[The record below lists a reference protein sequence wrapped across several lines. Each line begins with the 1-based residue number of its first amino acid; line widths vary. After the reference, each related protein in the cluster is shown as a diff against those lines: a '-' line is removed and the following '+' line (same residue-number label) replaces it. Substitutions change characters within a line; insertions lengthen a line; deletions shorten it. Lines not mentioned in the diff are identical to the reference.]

1 MVAGRPAV
9 VVAHPSG
16 KIRRRAQFPR
26 QDRHPDMEV
35 VAAMVAQFPGIQSGP
50 LDPAGVDLHGA
61 EIVTAV
67 AVGLGQA
74 GTAPFGVE
82 NRQDQGFR

>member
-1 MVAGRPAV
+1 
-9 VVAHPSG
+9 
-16 KIRRRAQFPR
+16 
-26 QDRHPDMEV
+26 
-35 VAAMVAQFPGIQSGP
+35 MVAQFPGIQSGP